1 MNHKTT
7 KTRQRGFIIVVVLCL
22 IIMLGVILLGFN
34 QKTRRTLL
42 ATDDVKKSAQ
52 ALNCARSGLNIAI
65 AAIKQTDNPNTG
77 KDLFNLL
84 STENNVQFEDGQCSF
99 IVYSESA
106 RLNVNMLKN
115 RNSSINR
122 KRTDQL
128 LRLIDLLNQ
137 TQPQHDRIG
146 YGLVP
151 AIMDWTDSDN
161 DTTKLTFVS
170 HQNTGAESAYYQNL
184 DQPYKCA
191 NEKLKTT
198 GGLMMVKG
206 ITPHI
211 FHRLRDYLTVYG
223 NGRININ
230 SAPKLVIQSLSQ
242 NMDSAMA
249 QIIINRR
256 RIRPFESVV
265 ELRQLPG
272 MSENLYQQIYEFITT
287 SPAEQYYR
295 VMAKGNVGDI
305 TCRIS
310 AVLKKNLKTK
320 NIEVVL
326 YRET

>member
-7 KTRQRGFIIVVVLCL
+7 KTRQRGFIIVVVLCM

-34 QKTRRTLL
+34 QKTRRSLL

-52 ALNCARSGLNIAI
+52 ALNYARAGLNIAI
-65 AAIKQTDNPNTG
+65 AAIKQTDKPDTG
-77 KDLFNLL
+77 KDLLNLL
-84 STENNVQFEDGQCSF
+84 STENNVQLEDGQCSF
-99 IVYSESA
+99 VVYSESA

-115 RNSSINR
+115 RNGSINR
-122 KRTDQL
+122 KRTDQI

-161 DTTKLTFVS
+161 DTIKLTFVS
-170 HQNTGAESAYYQNL
+170 HQNTGAESAYYQKL

-191 NEKLKTT
+191 NQKLKTT
-198 GGLMMVKG
+198 GELLMVKA
-206 ITPHI
+206 ITPQI
-211 FHRLRDYLTVYG
+211 YHRLRDYLTVYG
-223 NGRININ
+223 DGRVNIN

-242 NMDSAMA
+242 NMDSAIA
-249 QIIINRR
+249 QIIINQR
-256 RIRPFESVV
+256 RITPFESVAQ
-265 ELRQLPG
+265 LRQLPG
-272 MSENLYQQIYEFITT
+272 MSEDLYQQISGFITT
-287 SPAEQYYR
+287 SPPEQYYR
-295 VMAKGNVGDI
+295 VMAKGNVGQT

-320 NIEVVL
+320 NIEIVL

>member
-1 MNHKTT
+1 MNYKTT
-7 KTRQRGFIIVVVLCL
+7 KTRQRGFIIVVVLCM

-34 QKTRRTLL
+34 QQTRRYLL

-52 ALNCARSGLNIAI
+52 ALNCARTGLNIAI
-65 AAIKQTDNPNTG
+65 AAIKQTDTPNTG

-84 STENNVQFEDGQCSF
+84 STENNVQLEDGKCSF
-99 IVYSESA
+99 VVYSESG

-161 DTTKLTFVS
+161 DTTALTFVS
-170 HQNTGAESAYYQNL
+170 HQNTGAESAYYQNM

-198 GGLMMVKG
+198 GELMMVKA
-206 ITPHI
+206 ITPQI
-211 FHRLRDYLTVYG
+211 FHRLRDFLTVYG
-223 NGRININ
+223 DGQVNIN

-242 NMDSAMA
+242 NMDSAIA
-249 QIIINRR
+249 QIIIDQR
-256 RIRPFESVV
+256 RIRPFESVTQ
-265 ELRQLPG
+265 LQQLPG
-272 MSENLYQQIYEFITT
+272 MSENLYEQIFEFITT
-287 SPAEQYYR
+287 SPTDQYYQ
-295 VMAKGNVGDI
+295 VMAKGNVGQI